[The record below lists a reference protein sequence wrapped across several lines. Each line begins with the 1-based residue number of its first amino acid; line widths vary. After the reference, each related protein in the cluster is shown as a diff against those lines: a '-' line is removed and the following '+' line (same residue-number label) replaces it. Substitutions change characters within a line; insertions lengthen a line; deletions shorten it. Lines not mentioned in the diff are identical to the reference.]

1 MIWRPLQN
9 PHLRRISALC
19 AARSLA
25 YLSDMSA
32 LAALL
37 RLELHPHLGVLQ
49 RSHMAK
55 TLFSD
60 GLISRI
66 SLTFATAFIH
76 SRNCAPVNYPARMDG
91 SARMPAKPA
100 NGYYGGGGKSHCCKE
115 MTKIRKCLSE
125 NIGLYIF
132 RQAFHIASN
141 LLKR

>member
-76 SRNCAPVNYPARMDG
+76 SSNCAPVNYPARMG
-91 SARMPAKPA
+91 EAPGCRRNQQTGIMGAEEKA
-100 NGYYGGGGKSHCCKE
+100 
-115 MTKIRKCLSE
+115 IAVRK
-125 NIGLYIF
+125 
-132 RQAFHIASN
+132 
-141 LLKR
+141 